1 MLHAGLTEDLVKISL
16 FGQNEMDAFVEDA
29 ALYRLVRQ
37 AWDTPEQ
44 ITEELDGLLYDA
56 VIGQME
62 ERLTAYQVS
71 EPQASYTGYELTQ
84 FYPLITL
91 DDILPAGELILYQHK
106 YVMTLDH
113 PEEANF
119 YGGMYLDSQLRM
131 DGLSIAPLCAVRENG
146 VVTDC
151 WYLPL
156 DFWAEDET
164 WMEEYG
170 KLYLRRVLA
179 DPSLRDSTVSE
190 LYYPSG

>member
-1 MLHAGLTEDLVKISL
+1 
-16 FGQNEMDAFVEDA
+16 MDAFVEDA

-37 AWDTPEQ
+37 AWDTPDQ
-44 ITEELDGLLYDA
+44 ITEEPDGLLYDA
-56 VIGQME
+56 VMGQME
-62 ERLTAYQVS
+62 ECLTAYQAS
-71 EPQASYTGYELTQ
+71 EPQASYTGYVLTQ

-106 YVMTLDH
+106 YVMTLDR

-170 KLYLRRVLA
+170 KLYLHRVLD
-179 DPSLRDSTVSE
+179 DPSLRNSTVSE
-190 LYYPSG
+190 L